1 MEAPLDD
8 DAFDGSPTW
17 KVVRHLKDGTP
28 LTIRPITPDDRE
40 DLRRAFLET
49 SPTTRYL
56 RFLGIVSALTDEM
69 LTYLT
74 EVDQKNHIAL
84 VATMIS
90 PDLKTE
96 RGVGIGRLIRLPE
109 DPHIAEAAI
118 TVTDALQ
125 RHGVGSA
132 LAVEMG
138 HTARALGIHVIRAEV
153 FEGNDAMR
161 AILETAGAKRVES
174 RTGSGTL
181 SYDIALAPMRETPST
196 IIDLLRGAAV
206 TMAMSLRKLVPS
218 QE

>member
-1 MEAPLDD
+1 MEEAPLD

-17 KVVRHLKDGTP
+17 KVVRHLKDGSP
-28 LTIRPITPDDRE
+28 LAIRPIMPDDRE

-56 RFLGIVSALTDEM
+56 RFLGIVTELTEEM

-74 EVDQKNHIAL
+74 EVDQKNHVAL

-96 RGVGIGRLIRLPE
+96 RGVGIGRLIRLP
-109 DPHIAEAAI
+109 DNPQIAEAAI

-125 RHGVGSA
+125 RQGVGSA
-132 LAVEMG
+132 LAVEL
-138 HTARALGIHVIRAEV
+138 ARAARFMGIHVIRAEV

-161 AILETAGAKRVES
+161 AILEAAGAKRVES

-181 SYDIALAPMRETPST
+181 SYDIALAPMRETPKA
-196 IIDLLRGAAV
+196 IIDLLRGAAT
-206 TMAMSLRKLVPS
+206 TMAMSLRKLVPP
-218 QE
+218 E

>member
-1 MEAPLDD
+1 MEVPLD

-17 KVVRHLKDGTP
+17 KVVRYLKDGSVLNVRP
-28 LTIRPITPDDRE
+28 LTPDDRE

-56 RFLGIVSALTDEM
+56 RFLGVVSELTEEM

-74 EVDQKNHIAL
+74 EVDQKNHVAL

-96 RGVGIGRLIRLPE
+96 RGVGIGRLIRLHENPE
-109 DPHIAEAAI
+109 VAEAAI
-118 TVTDALQ
+118 TVTDAMQ

-132 LAVEMG
+132 LAVEL
-138 HTARALGIHVIRAEV
+138 ARAARSMGIHVIRAEV
-153 FEGNDAMR
+153 FEGNEAMR
-161 AILETAGAKRVES
+161 ALLEAAGATRVES

-181 SYDIALAPMRETPST
+181 SYDIALAPMRDTPRA
-196 IIDLLRGAAV
+196 IIDLLRGAAT
-206 TMAMSLRKLVPS
+206 TMAMSLRKLVPHDD
-218 QE
+218 